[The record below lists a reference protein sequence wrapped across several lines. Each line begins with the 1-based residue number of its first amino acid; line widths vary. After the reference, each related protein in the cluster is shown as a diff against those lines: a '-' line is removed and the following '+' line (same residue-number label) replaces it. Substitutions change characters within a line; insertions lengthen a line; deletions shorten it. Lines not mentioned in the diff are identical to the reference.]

1 MAGLALNAFT
11 ASNATWHIPND
22 AHPEFP
28 PQVSIVRACR
38 TGCASVPPFWMAVP
52 TTNTMTTFGYPGGNV
67 QEGLLTY
74 GLWDAAESRLAATV
88 LSHGCSQG
96 RLMVDVGSNTGFYS
110 AMALSAGCHVQ
121 AFDGSA
127 VHAPYI
133 ELTAQLSGRPRSALE
148 WTNSLVSDVSEA
160 REFNHWSI
168 AFSDKTGQPRSKVQ
182 SIRLDEVLT
191 GNRVWY
197 MKVDVEGH
205 EPEVFRGMRRLLS
218 RSRVQ
223 VILWEHTPHLY
234 ARKRDREKPPKAW
247 LEEMGYWVSRL
258 HGGGARNYVA
268 LHSSVDPVL
277 RRAVK
282 AMQEDNIAD
291 VLKGAGIDAHYKKGS
306 KKLTQAPRR

>member
-1 MAGLALNAFT
+1 
-11 ASNATWHIPND
+11 
-22 AHPEFP
+22 
-28 PQVSIVRACR
+28 
-38 TGCASVPPFWMAVP
+38 
-52 TTNTMTTFGYPGGNV
+52 
-67 QEGLLTY
+67 
-74 GLWDAAESRLAATV
+74 
-88 LSHGCSQG
+88 
-96 RLMVDVGSNTGFYS
+96 
-110 AMALSAGCHVQ
+110 
-121 AFDGSA
+121 
-127 VHAPYI
+127 
-133 ELTAQLSGRPRSALE
+133 
-148 WTNSLVSDVSEA
+148 
-160 REFNHWSI
+160 
-168 AFSDKTGQPRSKVQ
+168 
-182 SIRLDEVLT
+182 
-191 GNRVWY
+191 